1 MIQESR
7 SKWTELS
14 FRGEVGNRDLL
25 SICPHNSLNN
35 LLNESTARMKVQFK
49 ESDRER
55 EREAEEGVKGQQ
67 REHDKKHKFNVAIK
81 KHHPGP
87 FPPTAHTHSR
97 VQSFKTSRKQKFEF
111 RQTGR
116 LHISP

>member
-14 FRGEVGNRDLL
+14 FKGEVGNRDLL

-55 EREAEEGVKGQQ
+55 EREKQ
-67 REHDKKHKFNVAIK
+67 RKVLKD
-81 KHHPGP
+81 
-87 FPPTAHTHSR
+87 SR
-97 VQSFKTSRKQKFEF
+97 ENMIRSTN
-111 RQTGR
+111 
-116 LHISP
+116 LMLP

>member
-1 MIQESR
+1 
-7 SKWTELS
+7 
-14 FRGEVGNRDLL
+14 
-25 SICPHNSLNN
+25 
-35 LLNESTARMKVQFK
+35 MKVQFK

-87 FPPTAHTHSR
+87 FPPTAHTHS
-97 VQSFKTSRKQKFEF
+97 
-111 RQTGR
+111 
-116 LHISP
+116 